1 MLRQLPGPRVKIL
14 CKEAFAAL
22 STSSSSSSSIAE
34 DATATVYVDG
44 SCMAAS
50 GRRHVGGA
58 GIYWGEDDPRNLA
71 HPILSIVG
79 DDGGKIDATSNRA
92 ELTAAFLAVQM
103 ARDEGI
109 THLKVVTDSML
120 VVNGMETWIKAWMKN
135 EWRTQKGIVKNRR
148 LFLLLWVACRQMK
161 AVEWEHVYGH
171 RGQLGNEAAHRLATE
186 GAEKALETFYLKY
199 DALNDDDDD
208 DDDAGCRINHD
219 DEDDDDLLEIMNSV
233 ESGGEQGAKKK
244 KVKTKTKKKTA
255 KNVF

>member
-1 MLRQLPGPRVKIL
+1 
-14 CKEAFAAL
+14 
-22 STSSSSSSSIAE
+22 
-34 DATATVYVDG
+34 
-44 SCMAAS
+44 MAAG

-71 HPILSIVG
+71 HPILSILG
-79 DDGGKIDATSNRA
+79 DDGSEIDATSNRA
-92 ELTAAFLAVQM
+92 ELTAAILAVQM

-109 THLKVVTDSML
+109 TRLKVVTDSML

-135 EWRTQKGIVKNRR
+135 EWRTQNGTVKNRR

-186 GAEKALETFYLKY
+186 GAEKALETFYLRCD
-199 DALNDDDDD
+199 DALKDNDDDNDD
-208 DDDAGCRINHD
+208 DDDAGCRIDND
-219 DEDDDDLLEIMNSV
+219 DDGDDDLLEIMNSA
-233 ESGGEQGAKKK
+233 ESGVEPGAKKK
-244 KVKTKTKKKTA
+244 KVKPKSKKKTA

>member
-1 MLRQLPGPRVKIL
+1 MLMLRQLLGPRVKIL
-14 CKEAFAAL
+14 RIEAFAAL

-79 DDGGKIDATSNRA
+79 DDGGKIDATNNRA

-103 ARDEGI
+103 ARDQGI
-109 THLKVVTDSML
+109 TRLKVVTDSML

-135 EWRTQKGIVKNRR
+135 EWRTQKGVVKNRR
-148 LFLLLWVACRQMK
+148 LFLLLWVACRQME

-186 GAEKALETFYLKY
+186 GAEKALEAFYLKY
-199 DALNDDDDD
+199 DDALNDDDDD
-208 DDDAGCRINHD
+208 SGCRINDD
-219 DEDDDDLLEIMNSV
+219 DEDDDLLEIMNSV
-233 ESGGEQGAKKK
+233 ESGDEQGAKKK
-244 KVKTKTKKKTA
+244 KVKTKSKKKTA